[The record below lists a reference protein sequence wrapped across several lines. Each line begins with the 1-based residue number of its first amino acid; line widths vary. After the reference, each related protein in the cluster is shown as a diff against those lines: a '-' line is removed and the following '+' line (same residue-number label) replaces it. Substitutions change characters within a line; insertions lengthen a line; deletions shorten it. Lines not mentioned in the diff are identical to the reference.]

1 MRTLTIAALLA
12 AQLIPAARPAFAA
25 DFAATQDQRPG
36 VFAGFRLRVPLD
48 GVQRQRQVRAG
59 LAVAPTL
66 HSLSQDGA
74 VRLRIGEGMEYGY
87 RSNRPVSFSLAGQDL
102 GRFRLGAAEDGR
114 RRGMST
120 GKILL
125 IVGGVI
131 VVGLAIT
138 TLVFVDAINDAS
150 D

>member
-1 MRTLTIAALLA
+1 
-12 AQLIPAARPAFAA
+12 
-25 DFAATQDQRPG
+25 
-36 VFAGFRLRVPLD
+36 
-48 GVQRQRQVRAG
+48 
-59 LAVAPTL
+59 
-66 HSLSQDGA
+66 
-74 VRLRIGEGMEYGY
+74 
-87 RSNRPVSFSLAGQDL
+87 VSFSLAGQDL
-102 GRFRLGAAEDGR
+102 GQFRLGAAEDGR

-131 VVGLAIT
+131 VVGLAVT